1 MIRRKLFRLKLSS
14 RTLGS
19 WRTHA
24 GDGRVERNARQLFRR
39 REIPATRERDRACLC
54 DGACRRRLLDIG
66 GESTRPGSVETS
78 ASEELDRILPV
89 LEALRGRLKIPISV
103 DTRRASVAE
112 LAIRAGAELVND
124 VSGLR
129 SDPRIAE
136 AAARHRVPL
145 ILMQYAGRAADDA
158 SGGICTGRLERCDSG
173 AAKVCGG
180 PHAGRVGKSQI
191 IVDPGIGFGKS
202 FAQNYE
208 LLQKLPATREA
219 RLSVAGGNI
228 EEGLHRCDSG
238 SGRQACVTGRAN
250 LGHCR
255 HGYREHPERGA
266 HCARPRCGRNSAGG
280 ARR

>member
-1 MIRRKLFRLKLSS
+1 MPFAMER
-14 RTLGS
+14 
-19 WRTHA
+19 A
-24 GDGRVERNARQLFRR
+24 GAD
-39 REIPATRERDRACLC
+39 
-54 DGACRRRLLDIG
+54 LLDIG

-129 SDPRIAE
+129 AIHELPKQ
-136 AAARHRVPL
+136 PL
-145 ILMQYAGRAADDA
+145 ATAFPNPDAYAGRAADDA

-173 AAKVCGG
+173 LRKSVAVARR
-180 PHAGRVGKSQI
+180 AGVGKSQNHRRS
-191 IVDPGIGFGKS
+191 GHRLRQEFR
-202 FAQNYE
+202 AE
-208 LLQKLPATREA
+208 LRIAAKTPATREA

-228 EEGLHRCDSG
+228 EKGFIGATLA

-250 LGHCR
+250 LGTAATVTASILN
-255 HGYREHPERGA
+255 GGA